1 MKIGFIGLG
10 IMGKP
15 MAKNLVKAGYEVIV
29 ADKFAPKNVEEVV
42 AAGAKAAASNQE
54 VGSQVDVLIT
64 MVPNSPNVK
73 EALFGEDGAAKT
85 MKKMFES
92 SKNIRFTDTTVKI
105 FSALSDENRAQ
116 IEAMADELLA

>member
-15 MAKNLVKAGYEVIV
+15 MAKNLVKAGYDVVV

-42 AAGAKAAASNQE
+42 AAGAKAAASNME
-54 VGSQVDVLIT
+54 VGAQADVLIT
-64 MVPNSPNVK
+64 MVPNSPHVK

-85 MKKMFES
+85 LKKTCRKATVGKGLAVRGSDAKDSRELV
-92 SKNIRFTDTTVKI
+92 TDWARCSV
-105 FSALSDENRAQ
+105 AWHE
-116 IEAMADELLA
+116 

>member
-15 MAKNLVKAGYEVIV
+15 MAKNLLKAGYELIV
-29 ADKFAPKNVEEVV
+29 ADKFAPANVADVV
-42 AAGAKAAASNQE
+42 ACGAKEGASNMD
-54 VGSQVDVLIT
+54 VGSQVDILIT

-85 MKKMFES
+85 LKKGAIVLDCS
-92 SKNIRFTDTTVKI
+92 SISPVASREI
-105 FSALSDENRAQ
+105 YAQ
-116 IEAMADELLA
+116 L